1 MDDSVILVDTN
12 DDPVIV
18 DTTEDASD
26 SEEEEQLQTERLNNP
41 PCLLFLD
48 SLRCHQKKKICT
60 LLKRYGDTLALGR
73 SLPCSYS
80 RLRFSYIEFEFN
92 ARFSATQASEAA
104 STSESDTVTSFD
116 LEAMTIIEPE
126 VSSTRE
132 TSIFPSHS
140 SWGLSLSFQI
150 PLQSNSSDCGVFLL
164 MYTAQILQRFPAG
177 LCHDDVRS
185 QLTSSLSKQMFDDG
199 HVQEFRDYLHQL
211 IFMLSKIE
219 RRGGSEMAIK
229 TEGLEFFVVEN

>member
-1 MDDSVILVDTN
+1 MTASSFDAIGISYAAAPPHDSCHWSIAVLCNSGSAIVQKRRRPSARKTGRSMDDSVILVDTN

-26 SEEEEQLQTERLNNP
+26 SEEEEQLQKERLKNP
-41 PCLLFLD
+41 PCVLFLD

-104 STSESDTVTSFD
+104 STSESATVTSFD

-126 VSSTRE
+126 
-132 TSIFPSHS
+132 
-140 SWGLSLSFQI
+140 
-150 PLQSNSSDCGVFLL
+150 
-164 MYTAQILQRFPAG
+164 
-177 LCHDDVRS
+177 
-185 QLTSSLSKQMFDDG
+185 
-199 HVQEFRDYLHQL
+199 
-211 IFMLSKIE
+211 
-219 RRGGSEMAIK
+219 
-229 TEGLEFFVVEN
+229 